1 MSSLSQQKRDYYE
14 VLGVSKSADLKEI
27 KKAFRKL
34 ARKYHPDM
42 KPDDPE
48 AEEKFKEIGEA
59 FEVLSDSDKRARYD
73 RFGHAGLDGTSF
85 QDFSGMGLED
95 LFSGFGIFEDLFGQ
109 VHIPPVVHREL
120 LAGRRS
126 EAARLDESL
135 GRFIQ
140 VVQPSL
146 PPSRVQAETLRLD
159 PGERQAIALAYE
171 LGVPLVVDDRL
182 GRAAA
187 RRLGLAVTGTV
198 GVLIRAKEVGL
209 VLAVCPLLEEIRQQG
224 YWLSDALL
232 VTAAR
237 LAGETR

>member
-1 MSSLSQQKRDYYE
+1 VIVVSDTGPLIALAKVDQ
-14 VLGVSKSADLKEI
+14 LGV
-27 KKAFRKL
+27 
-34 ARKYHPDM
+34 
-42 KPDDPE
+42 
-48 AEEKFKEIGEA
+48 
-59 FEVLSDSDKRARYD
+59 
-73 RFGHAGLDGTSF
+73 
-85 QDFSGMGLED
+85 LED
-95 LFSGFGIFEDLFGQ
+95 LFDQ

-140 VVQPSL
+140 IVQPSL

-171 LGVPLVVDDRL
+171 LGVLLVIDDRL

-187 RRLGLAVTGTV
+187 RRLSLAVTGTV

-209 VLAVCPLLEEIRQQG
+209 VPAVCPLLEEIRQQG